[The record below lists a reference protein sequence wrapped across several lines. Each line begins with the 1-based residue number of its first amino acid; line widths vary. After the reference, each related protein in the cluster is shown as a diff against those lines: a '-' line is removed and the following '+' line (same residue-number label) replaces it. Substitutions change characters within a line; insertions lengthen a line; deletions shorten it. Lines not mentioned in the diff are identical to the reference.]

1 MAVANV
7 AHSTRIEQLTKDN
20 YDTWS
25 VQVQALLIKN
35 DAWGYVSGNK
45 AKPEP
50 VAGNE
55 VQIATW
61 QHNDEKARSDLIWL

>member
-7 AHSTRIEQLTKDN
+7 AHSTRIEQLIKDN

-35 DAWGYVSGNK
+35 DVWGYVSGNK
-45 AKPEP
+45 KPEP

-55 VQIATW
+55 AQITTW
-61 QHNDEKARSDLIWL
+61 QI